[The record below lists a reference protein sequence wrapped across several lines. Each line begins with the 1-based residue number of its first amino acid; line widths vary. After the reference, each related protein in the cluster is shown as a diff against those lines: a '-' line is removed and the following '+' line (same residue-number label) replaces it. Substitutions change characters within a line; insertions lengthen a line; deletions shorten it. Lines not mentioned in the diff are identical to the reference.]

1 MNLKTLLACAAFIAA
16 TMPAIANASDLGVD
30 FDPSLAVYVGPSGP
44 WTLGY
49 AFQDLT
55 ATSVVGLGAWNNGIK
70 GDVMVGLWDSGRN
83 LLASTTVNSSSTVV
97 GTASWVFTPITP
109 VALTVGDTYYV
120 GAYGAFNY
128 TDTINPVT
136 VAPEISYLYNAY
148 EVGFASPSGSPND
161 NDHGFFGGNVQLAG
175 GVPEPATWAMMGLGF
190 LGAGAAM
197 RRRRGVAAV
206 A

>member
-1 MNLKTLLACAAFIAA
+1 VNLKTLLVGAAFIAA
-16 TMPAIANASDLGVD
+16 TTPAIANASNLGVD
-30 FDPSLAVYVGPSGP
+30 FDPSLAVYVAPSGP

-55 ATSVVGLGAWNNGIK
+55 ATSVVGLGAWNSGIQ
-70 GDVMVGLWDSGRN
+70 GDVTVGLWDSGQN
-83 LLASTTVNSSSTVV
+83 LLASATVNSSSTVV
-97 GTASWVFTPITP
+97 GTASWVFTSITP

-120 GAYGAFNY
+120 GAYGRFNY

-136 VAPEISYLYNAY
+136 VAPEISYLYTAY
-148 EVGFASPSGSPND
+148 ELGFASPSGSPND